1 MSNNSKRQRRGV
13 LALLDGA
20 LPRYPYNPSLLL
32 ETTLAMRRRS
42 RTKPSISPI
51 LEQVSESEWT
61 LLFLA
66 DSQNLNSIRFR
77 PILVDFVQQLSH
89 SGDCCQ
95 CICVPN
101 QEHDQDLLCG
111 GTGFLCLPWT
121 HKNRAGVIR

>member
-1 MSNNSKRQRRGV
+1 MSNSKRQRRGV

-20 LPRYPYNPSLLL
+20 LPRYLYNPSLLL
-32 ETTLAMRRRS
+32 ETTHAMRRRS
-42 RTKPSISPI
+42 RAKPSAFPI
-51 LEQVSESEWT
+51 LEEPCESEWT

-66 DSQNLNSIRFR
+66 DSRNLNSIRFR

-89 SGDCCQ
+89 NSDCCQ